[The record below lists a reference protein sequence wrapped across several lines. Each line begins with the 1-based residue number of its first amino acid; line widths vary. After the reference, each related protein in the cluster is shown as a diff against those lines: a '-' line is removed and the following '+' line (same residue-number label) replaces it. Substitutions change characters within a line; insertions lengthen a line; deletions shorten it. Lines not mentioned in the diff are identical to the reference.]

1 MLTHF
6 RTESESL
13 LRKEQFM
20 MEVLTAVELR
30 FELTHWTQLGLNPSL
45 DLSATNITAAEE
57 SREREREEEV
67 REHVSA
73 QMGLYTQ
80 R

>member
-1 MLTHF
+1 
-6 RTESESL
+6 
-13 LRKEQFM
+13 M